1 MIDNDTNM
9 AMAQNVRLRQIKP
22 SKFDSG
28 FDDDDKIREEVVFD
42 IEGPLPWDEESGSLL
57 KYGCYKDKKQILGS
71 ETIHEFPDHHKTMQV
86 RFEVQE
92 AGTYKFVAKYDSVHV
107 DGSPLSFPIG
117 KQKSKLT
124 LIEPAS
130 QISICSPISKSSTI
144 NLMDRIA
151 TEDDSWSPSDNNVG
165 VAQSKFKFEE
175 KNHNVAIVQPSKLS
189 SIFGKSLS
197 ISEGKDIHTDFTK
210 VKIWKKVMMIP
221 RVDIDNPMG
230 LCVPTDNFFVSSKS
244 ESRVLMFNLSG
255 KLQKEL
261 QNGREGF
268 NKPSDM
274 VALRNGTFAIRS
286 NSYVVTMDSQGRK
299 INTIW
304 EGKGGMKCFGLAQ
317 DDSGNLA
324 CLHETRD
331 QTFLKL
337 FDPGNGKEKQNID
350 ITDII
355 QDRNRTMCR
364 FLTYKEGRFY
374 VTDLGMDKIYVVDE
388 NTGDARAFG
397 QSGRG
402 PGQFSDPAG
411 LVADSQGNMMV
422 ADSKNHRLCL
432 FNKDRKYIRDVKLDP
447 PVSRPSAVVMDYQ
460 RGELYAL
467 NLWGRYSV
475 VKYTPG

>member
-1 MIDNDTNM
+1 MFN
-9 AMAQNVRLRQIKP
+9 
-22 SKFDSG
+22 
-28 FDDDDKIREEVVFD
+28 
-42 IEGPLPWDEESGSLL
+42 IEGPLPWDEDRGSLL
-57 KYGCYKDKKQILGS
+57 KYGCYKDKKQILGA
-71 ETIHEFPDHHKTMQV
+71 EAIHEFLDHHKTMQV

-107 DGSPLSFPIG
+107 DGSPLLFTIG
-117 KQKSKLT
+117 KQKTQET
-124 LIEPAS
+124 LIELSS
-130 QISICSPISKSSTI
+130 QVSICSPISKSSTI
-144 NLMDRIA
+144 NIMNRIA
-151 TEDDSWSPSDNNVG
+151 TEDDSWSPSDNNG
-165 VAQSKFKFEE
+165 RVAQSKFKFEE
-175 KNHNVAIVQPSKLS
+175 KNQNVAIVQPSSKLS
-189 SIFGKSLS
+189 SIFGKSLN
-197 ISEGKDIHTDFTK
+197 ISRGKDIQTDFSK
-210 VKIWKKVMMIP
+210 VEIWKKVMTIP
-221 RVDIDNPMG
+221 RDDIDNPMG

-286 NSYVVTMDSQGRK
+286 NSYVVTMDSQGKK

-317 DDSGNLA
+317 DDAGNLA
-324 CLHETRD
+324 CLHETRN

-355 QDRNRTMCR
+355 QDRSRTLCR
-364 FLTYKEGRFY
+364 FLTYKKGRFY

-388 NTGDARAFG
+388 KTGEARAFG
-397 QSGRG
+397 QSGNG

-411 LVADSQGNMMV
+411 LVVDSQGNMMV

-432 FNKDRKYIRDVKLDP
+432 FNKERKYIRDVQVCN
-447 PVSRPSAVVMDYQ
+447 VSSI
-460 RGELYAL
+460 
-467 NLWGRYSV
+467 
-475 VKYTPG
+475 